1 MNNGY
6 HKVKNSLTRKT
17 KKGYTLVEV
26 LVAMGL
32 FLVVIVPLIGHMS
45 VAIKINKGK
54 NKMVAASIIEQE
66 SSVLRMF
73 PDETFN
79 VKRRKIGGREWVI
92 KTSFKGGKLKT
103 CRISAHYKGKEI
115 GKAIFYLYKD

>member
-1 MNNGY
+1 MRSSPSEN
-6 HKVKNSLTRKT
+6 TI
-17 KKGYTLVEV
+17 KGYTLVEV
-26 LVAMGL
+26 LVAMAL
-32 FLVVIVPLIGHMS
+32 FLIVIVPLIGHMT

-66 SSVLRMF
+66 AAILRMF

-79 VKRRKIGGREWVI
+79 IKRRKIGGREWVI

-103 CRISAHYKGKEI
+103 CHISAHYKGKMVD
-115 GKAIFYLYKD
+115 KAIFYLYIDK

>member
-1 MNNGY
+1 M
-6 HKVKNSLTRKT
+6 KNFLSKNTII
-17 KKGYTLVEV
+17 GYTLVEV

-32 FLVVIVPLIGHMS
+32 FLVVIVPLIGHMT

-66 SSVLRMF
+66 AAVLRMF

-79 VKRRKIGGREWVI
+79 VKHRKIDGREWVV
-92 KTSFKGGKLKT
+92 KTSFKGEKLKI
-103 CRISAHYKGKEI
+103 CHISAHYKGKEI
-115 GKAIFYLYKD
+115 DKAVFYLYKN